1 MSSPPQIYI
10 ETLHWECKLLVHQIK
25 CIMLTY
31 KRIGGELGDEDEDD
45 DMDDEDEEDDMVSS
59 SRHTR

>member
-1 MSSPPQIYI
+1 
-10 ETLHWECKLLVHQIK
+10 
-25 CIMLTY
+25 MLIY

-59 SRHTR
+59 SCYVH

>member
-1 MSSPPQIYI
+1 
-10 ETLHWECKLLVHQIK
+10 
-25 CIMLTY
+25 MLTY